1 MRINRTIH
9 LAFIFFFSLSRN
21 NGHNV
26 CEDLET
32 EVQTS
37 IRLAFHSARP
47 PSRVF
52 GNIMV
57 GQILSESIGPFTS
70 CICTCFDFTCILL
83 NSEASSPSG
92 SKRIIEKPGCL
103 VFFFKIWM
111 KKNIYFPLKI
121 NLTFCI
127 PSGRRKK
134 ITLVELSY
142 S

>member
-1 MRINRTIH
+1 MTRANKQNNTSCVY
-9 LAFIFFFSLSRN
+9 FFFSLSRN

-37 IRLAFHSARP
+37 IRLTFHSARP

-83 NSEASSPSG
+83 NSEASSPFG
-92 SKRIIEKPGCL
+92 RKRIIEKPGW
-103 VFFFKIWM
+103 FFFFFQNM
-111 KKNIYFPLKI
+111 DEKKYLF
-121 NLTFCI
+121 LT
-127 PSGRRKK
+127 
-134 ITLVELSY
+134 EN
-142 S
+142 